1 MSFKNILVYTFA
13 IVFILVVLFVAYNNV
28 APVTVNLKFLGIN
41 PFTVP
46 AWAVMVSSFLVGIL
60 TAFVYNL
67 VGSAVRGIETLTT
80 RKKMKL
86 KEVQDQHY
94 QDGLRHFLDGNFEE
108 AERLFNR
115 ILEENPND
123 LRILSSMG
131 NLKRAQRLFI
141 EAEEYHMKVILIDE
155 NYLQALDGLFLDY
168 KAEGKNQLAMN
179 ILEKLLD
186 HKDSDKLK
194 YKKELVDLYIADNRW
209 EEATEIQE
217 DIVKLTP
224 KGERKPELK
233 KMLALEYQKAVHLFD
248 KNDRSEAEKIL
259 KRIKSQDDSFIPA
272 YVKLGEI
279 YVEQDDHN
287 AALKMLSEGFS
298 ATKEPVFLQML
309 EEIFIAANKPDDA
322 ISFFKKLSNQYSTE
336 VMPLFTLGKLY
347 YRLEMIEDAR
357 AIFDRLTTVID
368 YSPTLEFFIAKT
380 EAKEGKTKDSIKRM
394 KDVIRKTHLLD
405 LEYSCRKCG
414 SRSLSWVDR
423 CPTCGCWNCMHLSAD
438 NELKD
443 LEIKRITL
451 PNVDY

>member
-1 MSFKNILVYTFA
+1 VSFKNILVYTFA

-28 APVTVNLKFLGIN
+28 APVTVNLKFLGIT

-60 TAFVYNL
+60 VAFVYNL

-94 QDGLRHFLDGNFEE
+94 QDGLRHFLDGNFDE
-108 AERLFNR
+108 AERLFSR

-123 LRILSSMG
+123 LRILTSMG
-131 NLKRAQRLFI
+131 NLKRAQRLFL

-155 NYLQALDGLFLDY
+155 HYLQALDGLFLDY
-168 KAEGKNQLAMN
+168 MAEGKNQLALN
-179 ILEKLLD
+179 ILEKLLE

-194 YKKELVDLYIADNRW
+194 YKKELVNLYIADNRW

-217 DIVKLTP
+217 DIIKLTP

-233 KMLALEYQKAVHLFD
+233 KMFALEYQKAVHLFD
-248 KNDRSEAEKIL
+248 KNNKNEAEKIL

-279 YVEQDDHN
+279 YLEEDDHH
-287 AALKMLSEGFS
+287 AALKTLSEGFS
-298 ATKEPVFLQML
+298 TTKEPVFLQML

-322 ISFFKKLSNQYSTE
+322 IAFFKKLSYQYSDD

-357 AIFDRLTTVID
+357 AIFDKLTTIID

-380 EAKEGKTKDSIKRM
+380 EVKEGRLKDSVKRM
-394 KDVIRKTHLLD
+394 KEVIRKTHLLD

-414 SRSLSWVDR
+414 HRSLKWLDR
-423 CPTCGCWNCMHLSAD
+423 CPDCGCWNCMHLAAD

-443 LEIKRITL
+443 LEIKRISL